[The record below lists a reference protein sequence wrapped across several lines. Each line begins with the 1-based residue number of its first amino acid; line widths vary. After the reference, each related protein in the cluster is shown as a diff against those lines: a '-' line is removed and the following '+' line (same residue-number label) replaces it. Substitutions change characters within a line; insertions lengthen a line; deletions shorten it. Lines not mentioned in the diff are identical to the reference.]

1 MLNKPTFSS
10 AHPRLAKPRRF
21 LSFTHGSST
30 FFSHPPRMSDQAI
43 RDGWLNTIMPAAW
56 LDDVVEQPQRRSSV
70 RLLHR

>member
-10 AHPRLAKPRRF
+10 AHPRLTKPRRF
-21 LSFTHGSST
+21 LSFTLGSST
-30 FFSHPPRMSDQAI
+30 FFSHLPTMSNQAI
-43 RDGWLNTIMPAAW
+43 HGGWLNTVIPAAW

>member
-21 LSFTHGSST
+21 SSFTLGPST
-30 FFSHPPRMSDQAI
+30 LFSHPPRMSDQAI
-43 RDGWLNTIMPAAW
+43 RGGSLKTIKPAAW
-56 LDDVVEQPQRRSSV
+56 LDDVVAQLQRRSSV

>member
-21 LSFTHGSST
+21 ST
-30 FFSHPPRMSDQAI
+30 FTLGLSTFLSHLPSMSDQAI
-43 RDGWLNTIMPAAW
+43 HGGWLNTVIPAAR
-56 LDDVVEQPQRRSSV
+56 LDDVVVQPWRRSSV